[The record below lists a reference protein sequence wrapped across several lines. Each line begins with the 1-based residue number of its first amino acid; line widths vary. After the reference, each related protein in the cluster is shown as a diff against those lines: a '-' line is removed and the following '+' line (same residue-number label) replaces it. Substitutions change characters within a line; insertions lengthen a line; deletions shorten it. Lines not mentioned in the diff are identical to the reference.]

1 MSHLD
6 LHGLVFQSLVGSCR
20 ARPGCFLWMKLG
32 SSVGELEPAKELLKM
47 AREEAGELPSDTLK
61 RVRSEG
67 CVLRRQPLVRN
78 SPMPLTSCYRLE
90 EIIGRGSFGSTVFAA
105 TDVLSGV
112 RRVVKCVRKE
122 EPEGIRLWRNEVRF
136 LRTLDH
142 PNILRLFEIFEESR
156 AVYQVTETCHGG
168 DLHQWVDRRLRR
180 RRRHARKGQDSQY
193 LQAPHKSSTI
203 RTNPPPEQMTLFA
216 CGRGEGRT
224 NESAAI
230 ESGGLVLQER
240 GSLNGPSHT
249 VDARRLL
256 NMDAAHDDA
265 AADKCGPAI
274 SRLSS
279 TRRTMCPAALGA
291 AAAAATA
298 AVASTPTLT
307 TAQHEADAPA
317 APPAP
322 PLVKEELATRL
333 MGQVLCALRYLHEK
347 EIAHCDIKLENLLLL
362 TELEDS
368 EAGDGQSSDEEETEL
383 RREEQEQ
390 QRRLVAQQQQQEV
403 DAAAL
408 SRARRGVRARS
419 SVQLGTFD
427 ARDSSLSKAMASSS
441 SVSSLSV
448 VPMVLRKRRSCRDA
462 RERPVDDSTGCNS
475 SSQYIIEGLS
485 HKDVAVKLADFGL
498 ARKIVRTK
506 PFKHGRTVC
515 EGTLYYRSP
524 WIIRGLTDGD
534 ARSDLWALGVALFIL
549 LSGAPPF
556 DGTDEQEVEKAI
568 SETPVSFRGGVWS
581 SVSLRCVGFLR
592 ALLYNPILPLHLRGP
607 PPPPPYTRPTADL
620 MLKHPW
626 IQQCVREQR
635 RRGLMRA
642 LSAPSMHQL
651 WNASRGLAAA
661 DGVPHYPST
670 NVPGCDGF
678 YDPSRTSVRGCWEL
692 MHPSQRPSE
701 QYGTNQIRLN
711 ELAHPF
717 ASASGGTVLHSTP
730 PAQCS
735 SSSNI
740 GAGVLAGCRTCTSW
754 NCVFGCCSMPHQCA
768 GPSTLRICWGRAPL
782 VTGEGLALYPQQRQ
796 HQLQQPGSGS
806 QEGVQQISHSSSA
819 DIVVDQPPVLQ
830 VERQDISGNR
840 VNVPKACCVLQ
851 AAGVSSLVCTTCEG
865 TEPGSFRY
873 EDVPAQAVAEILGT
887 DSDGDAEQLQP
898 HLRLLRACPSLH
910 GLESCAAATN
920 AAAAAA
926 AAAAGVAMAVHR
938 EAEKRI
944 SEQLRP
950 PLANV
955 PHFHLG
961 IHNSY
966 GCLQT
971 RFRSQDD
978 GTSTDSA
985 ELQTRATHGPCCIA
999 VVDWLT
1005 AELFEARVPLLL
1017 QACAWLD
1024 FARLS
1029 PLQRALRSV
1038 VVKLM
1043 EEDIAVKL
1051 VRDVMWVLDP
1061 QQSGSVSRHC
1071 LLDSLKVVKDFFSL
1085 EYALRGTEEDGNVSG
1100 AAEAVEEVAGDVE
1113 PLRVTI
1119 SPSAGSQISATMP
1132 NECEPASISR
1142 EGCEDKVPA
1151 SPLQAMQMFASLSPG
1166 ELPRLDVLKPYF
1178 TMLRRALEPQ
1188 TPAAAGSTE
1197 AGSCKVEASAQG
1209 SSGSLPSDAST
1220 STGDGVGHRC
1230 ELDEALVCL
1239 DTDGSGGVE
1248 FDEFLAASMIRSDFK
1263 EREPSCSVAFRLLDR
1278 NVDGFISV
1286 NDLLS
1291 ILHFDSHSNLQGVLQ
1306 AQKQRAD
1313 AAVAACRSAIAAAEA
1328 SGEPFPPGILIDDSE
1343 LVTGRDEHGTLMSVP
1358 AGVSFILQLENVS
1371 AATVQ
1376 LYVEVARELKA
1387 IQHRSNGLWTFEEFM
1402 DLL

>member
-1 MSHLD
+1 
-6 LHGLVFQSLVGSCR
+6 
-20 ARPGCFLWMKLG
+20 
-32 SSVGELEPAKELLKM
+32 M
-47 AREEAGELPSDTLK
+47 AREEGGELPSDTLK

-122 EPEGIRLWRNEVRF
+122 EPDGIRLWRNEIRF

-142 PNILRLFEIFEESR
+142 PNILRLFEIFEESG

-168 DLHQWVDRRLRR
+168 DLHQWIDRRLRR
-180 RRRHARKGQDSQY
+180 RRRHARKALEPEY
-193 LQAPHKSSTI
+193 LEGPFNLSTI
-203 RTNPPPEQMTLFA
+203 KVNPSSEQKTLF
-216 CGRGEGRT
+216 
-224 NESAAI
+224 
-230 ESGGLVLQER
+230 SGGSREGSQGVHTPGLVATENT
-240 GSLNGPSHT
+240 GDGAPS
-249 VDARRLL
+249 
-256 NMDAAHDDA
+256 
-265 AADKCGPAI
+265 DKCGPPI

-279 TRRTMCPAALGA
+279 SNKRAMCPAAVGA

-298 AVASTPTLT
+298 AVASTPSTLT
-307 TAQHEADAPA
+307 GAQHEADGPV
-317 APPAP
+317 APPSP
-322 PLVKEELATRL
+322 PLVKEELAARL
-333 MGQVLCALRYLHEK
+333 MVQVLCALRYLHEK

-362 TELEDS
+362 NELEDS

-390 QRRLVAQQQQQEV
+390 QRQLLAQQQQQEI

-408 SRARRGVRARS
+408 LRARRGLRARS
-419 SVQLGTFD
+419 SVQLGTVD

-448 VPMVLRKRRSCRDA
+448 VPMVFRKRRPCRDA
-462 RERPVDDSTGCNS
+462 REHPVDEATGWNS
-475 SSQYIIEGLS
+475 SSQSLIEGLS
-485 HKDVAVKLADFGL
+485 HKDVAVKVADFGL
-498 ARKIVRTK
+498 ARKIVKTK
-506 PFKHGRTVC
+506 PLKYGRTVC

-607 PPPPPYTRPTADL
+607 PPPPPYTQPTADL

-642 LSAPSMHQL
+642 LSAPSMQQV
-651 WNASRGLAAA
+651 WNASRGGAVP

-670 NVPGCDGF
+670 GVPGCERF
-678 YDPSRTSVRGCWEL
+678 YDPSRTSVRDCWGL
-692 MHPSQRPSE
+692 GHPSQRASE
-701 QYGTNQIRLN
+701 QYGMNQIRTN

-717 ASASGGTVLHSTP
+717 SATRS
-730 PAQCS
+730 PA
-735 SSSNI
+735 
-740 GAGVLAGCRTCTSW
+740 
-754 NCVFGCCSMPHQCA
+754 
-768 GPSTLRICWGRAPL
+768 LRICWGRAPL
-782 VTGEGLALYPQQRQ
+782 VAGGGLALHLQQHR
-796 HQLQQPGSGS
+796 HQLQQPGPVPQDGA
-806 QEGVQQISHSSSA
+806 QQISHSSSA
-819 DIVVDQPPVLQ
+819 DMAVDQPQ
-830 VERQDISGNR
+830 ISQNEQEDLSASR
-840 VNVPKACCVLQ
+840 AHAASKACCVLQ

-865 TEPGSFRY
+865 TEPSSFRY
-873 EDVPAQAVAEILGT
+873 EDVPAHAVAEILGT

-944 SEQLRP
+944 SDQLRP

-955 PHFHLG
+955 PHFHLRM
-961 IHNSY
+961 HNSY
-966 GCLQT
+966 GGSQT
-971 RFRSQDD
+971 RCPSQ
-978 GTSTDSA
+978 GGSTSTDSA
-985 ELQTRATHGPCCIA
+985 ESETTATQNGPCCIA

-1085 EYALRGTEEDGNVSG
+1085 EYALRWTDEEGSACR
-1100 AAEAVEEVAGDVE
+1100 AAEQPVEEVAGDVE
-1113 PLRVTI
+1113 PLRVSI
-1119 SPSAGSQISATMP
+1119 LSSPGSQASAATP
-1132 NECEPASISR
+1132 TECESAFIPR
-1142 EGCEDKVPA
+1142 EGFPDKVPA
-1151 SPLQAMQMFASLSPG
+1151 SPLQAMQMFASVSPG
-1166 ELPRLDVLKPYF
+1166 ELPPLSVLKPYY
-1178 TMLRRALEPQ
+1178 TMLQRALEPQ
-1188 TPAAAGSTE
+1188 TPATTAASAASAE
-1197 AGSCKVEASAQG
+1197 AATCKVEAGVLG
-1209 SSGSLPSDAST
+1209 SSPSDAST
-1220 STGDGVGHRC
+1220 ATGDGVGHRC

-1248 FDEFLAASMIRSDFK
+1248 FDEFLAASMTRSDFK

-1291 ILHFDSHSNLQGVLQ
+1291 ILHFDSHSDLQGVLQ

-1328 SGEPFPPGILIDDSE
+1328 AGEPLPPGVLIDDSE
-1343 LVTGRDEHGTLMSVP
+1343 MVTGRDEHGTLMSVP

-1387 IQHRSNGLWTFEEFM
+1387 IQHRPNGLWTFEEFM
-1402 DLL
+1402 ALL

>member
-1 MSHLD
+1 
-6 LHGLVFQSLVGSCR
+6 
-20 ARPGCFLWMKLG
+20 
-32 SSVGELEPAKELLKM
+32 M
-47 AREEAGELPSDTLK
+47 AREEGVELPSDTLK

-122 EPEGIRLWRNEVRF
+122 EPDGIRLWRNEVRF

-142 PNILRLFEIFEESR
+142 PNILRLFEIFEESG

-168 DLHQWVDRRLRR
+168 DLHQWLDRRLRR
-180 RRRHARKGQDSQY
+180 RRRHARKAQDPQY
-193 LQAPHKSSTI
+193 VQAPLKLSTI
-203 RTNPPPEQMTLFA
+203 QTNFSPEQMTLVS
-216 CGRGEGRT
+216 CGRGERPT
-224 NESAAI
+224 NACAAHESDGPV
-230 ESGGLVLQER
+230 SQKG
-240 GSLNGPSHT
+240 GSLKDSHT
-249 VDARRLL
+249 AQGLPATDDAG
-256 NMDAAHDDA
+256 DDA
-265 AADKCGPAI
+265 AFDKCGPVS
-274 SRLSS
+274 SRLSN
-279 TRRTMCPAALGA
+279 TKRAMCPAALGA

-307 TAQHEADAPA
+307 TAQHEADAP
-317 APPAP
+317 PSP
-322 PLVKEELATRL
+322 PLVKEELAARL
-333 MGQVLCALRYLHEK
+333 VGQVLCALRYLHEK

-362 TELEDS
+362 NELEDS

-390 QRRLVAQQQQQEV
+390 QRQLLAQQQQQEI

-408 SRARRGVRARS
+408 FRARRGLRARS
-419 SVQLGTFD
+419 SVQLGTVD
-427 ARDSSLSKAMASSS
+427 ARDSSLSKGMASSS
-441 SVSSLSV
+441 NVSALSV
-448 VPMVLRKRRSCRDA
+448 VPMVLRKRRTCRDA
-462 RERPVDDSTGCNS
+462 REQAVDDSTGCNS
-475 SSQYIIEGLS
+475 SSQSLIEGLS
-485 HKDVAVKLADFGL
+485 HKDVAVKVADFGL
-498 ARKIVRTK
+498 ARKIVKAK
-506 PFKHGRTVC
+506 PLKYGRTVC

-607 PPPPPYTRPTADL
+607 PPPPPYTHPTADL

-651 WNASRGLAAA
+651 WNASRGCVA
-661 DGVPHYPST
+661 P
-670 NVPGCDGF
+670 DGF
-678 YDPSRTSVRGCWEL
+678 
-692 MHPSQRPSE
+692 
-701 QYGTNQIRLN
+701 
-711 ELAHPF
+711 
-717 ASASGGTVLHSTP
+717 
-730 PAQCS
+730 PA
-735 SSSNI
+735 
-740 GAGVLAGCRTCTSW
+740 
-754 NCVFGCCSMPHQCA
+754 
-768 GPSTLRICWGRAPL
+768 LRICWGRAPL
-782 VTGEGLALYPQQRQ
+782 VTAGSLAFHPQQHT
-796 HQLQQPGSGS
+796 HQLQQAGPALQNGA
-806 QEGVQQISHSSSA
+806 QQISHASSA
-819 DIVVDQPPVLQ
+819 DMVVDQPSTLQ
-830 VERQDISGNR
+830 SEQQGTSGSR
-840 VNVPKACCVLQ
+840 GNVSKACCVLR
-851 AAGVSSLVCTTCEG
+851 AAGASSLVCTTCEG
-865 TEPGSFRY
+865 TEPSSFRY
-873 EDVPAQAVAEILGT
+873 EDVPAHAVAEILGT
-887 DSDGDAEQLQP
+887 DCDGDADQLQP

-944 SEQLRP
+944 SDQLRP

-955 PHFHLG
+955 PHFHLRMHSSFG
-961 IHNSY
+961 GS
-966 GCLQT
+966 QT
-971 RFRSQDD
+971 RCPSQGD

-985 ELQTRATHGPCCIA
+985 ESQTRATHGSCCIA

-1061 QQSGSVSRHC
+1061 QQSGSVSQ
-1071 LLDSLKVVKDFFSL
+1071 
-1085 EYALRGTEEDGNVSG
+1085 YALRWTDDDGNAG
-1100 AAEAVEEVAGDVE
+1100 RPAEAVEEAAGDME
-1113 PLRVTI
+1113 PLRVSI
-1119 SPSAGSQISATMP
+1119 LLSPGSQASAAVP
-1132 NECEPASISR
+1132 SECESALIPR
-1142 EGCEDKVPA
+1142 EGFADKVPA
-1151 SPLQAMQMFASLSPG
+1151 SPLQAMQMFASVSPG
-1166 ELPRLDVLKPYF
+1166 ELPPLSVLKPYY
-1178 TMLRRALEPQ
+1178 TMLQRALEPQ
-1188 TPAAAGSTE
+1188 TPATAATAE
-1197 AGSCKVEASAQG
+1197 AGNCKVEASLPG
-1209 SSGSLPSDAST
+1209 SSPSDAST
-1220 STGDGVGHRC
+1220 ATGDGVGRRC

-1248 FDEFLAASMIRSDFK
+1248 FDEFLAASMTRSDFK
-1263 EREPSCSVAFRLLDR
+1263 EREPSC
-1278 NVDGFISV
+1278 
-1286 NDLLS
+1286 
-1291 ILHFDSHSNLQGVLQ
+1291 
-1306 AQKQRAD
+1306 
-1313 AAVAACRSAIAAAEA
+1313 RSAIAEAEA
-1328 SGEPFPPGILIDDSE
+1328 AGKSLPPGDLIDDSE

-1387 IQHRSNGLWTFEEFM
+1387 IQHRPNGLWTFEEFM
-1402 DLL
+1402 ALL

>member
-1 MSHLD
+1 
-6 LHGLVFQSLVGSCR
+6 
-20 ARPGCFLWMKLG
+20 
-32 SSVGELEPAKELLKM
+32 M
-47 AREEAGELPSDTLK
+47 AREEGGESLSETLK

-90 EIIGRGSFGSTVFAA
+90 EIIGRGSFGSTVFEA

-122 EPEGIRLWRNEVRF
+122 QPDGIRLWRNEVRF

-142 PNILRLFEIFEESR
+142 PNILRLFEIFEESG

-168 DLHQWVDRRLRR
+168 DLHQWLDRRLRR
-180 RRRHARKGQDSQY
+180 RRRHARKGLDCQY
-193 LQAPHKSSTI
+193 FKVAHNLSAFRTHSSPNQKS
-203 RTNPPPEQMTLFA
+203 LFA
-216 CGRGEGRT
+216 SGGGEEAIIDT
-224 NESAAI
+224 VAI
-230 ESGGLVLQER
+230 ESEGQVSQQR
-240 GSLNGPSHT
+240 GSLKDPQT
-249 VDARRLL
+249 VDAQGLL
-256 NMDAAHDDA
+256 TVDVPGDHAAP
-265 AADKCGPAI
+265 DKCGPAG

-279 TRRTMCPAALGA
+279 TKRGMCPAAVGA
-291 AAAAATA
+291 VAAAATA
-298 AVASTPTLT
+298 VAVTPTLT
-307 TAQHEADAPA
+307 TALHEADGPV
-317 APPAP
+317 APPSP
-322 PLVKEELATRL
+322 PLVKEELAARL

-362 TELEDS
+362 NELEDS

-390 QRRLVAQQQQQEV
+390 QRQLLAQQQQQEI

-408 SRARRGVRARS
+408 LRARRGLRARS
-419 SVQLGTFD
+419 SVQLGTLD
-427 ARDSSLSKAMASSS
+427 ARDSCLSKAVASSS

-462 RERPVDDSTGCNS
+462 RERPVYESTGIYS
-475 SSQYIIEGLS
+475 SSQLLIEGLG
-485 HKDVAVKLADFGL
+485 HKDVAIKLADFGL
-498 ARKIVRTK
+498 ARKIVKTK
-506 PFKHGRTVC
+506 AFKYGRTAC

-556 DGTDEQEVEKAI
+556 DGTDEREVEKAI

-607 PPPPPYTRPTADL
+607 PPPPPYTQPTADL

-626 IQQCVREQR
+626 IQECFREQR
-635 RRGLMRA
+635 RRGLLRA
-642 LSAPSMHQL
+642 LSAPSMQHL
-651 WNASRGLAAA
+651 WNTSRGCAAP
-661 DGVPHYPST
+661 DSVPHYRST
-670 NVPGCDGF
+670 GAPGCEGL
-678 YDPSRTSVRGCWEL
+678 YDPSRTSLGGCWEL
-692 MHPSQRPSE
+692 GHPSQTLSE
-701 QYGTNQIRLN
+701 EYGTNQTRFN

-717 ASASGGTVLHSTP
+717 ASASGGGVLDSTS
-730 PAQCS
+730 PASSTS
-735 SSSNI
+735 SSSV
-740 GAGVLAGCRTCTSW
+740 GGVAVAGCSTCTSW
-754 NCVFGCCSMPHQCA
+754 NCIFGCCSRPRRHA
-768 GPSTLRICWGRAPL
+768 GSRSPALRICWGRAPL
-782 VTGEGLALYPQQRQ
+782 VTRGDLNSHFQ
-796 HQLQQPGSGS
+796 HREHPAQQPGPGP
-806 QEGVQQISHSSSA
+806 QEGAQQVSHSSSA
-819 DIVVDQPPVLQ
+819 EMIVDQPPVSQ
-830 VERQDISGNR
+830 GERQDVSESLED
-840 VNVPKACCVLQ
+840 VPKACCVLQ
-851 AAGVSSLVCTTCEG
+851 TAGVSSLSCTTCEG
-865 TEPGSFRY
+865 TEPSSFRY
-873 EDVPAQAVAEILGT
+873 EDVPVQAVADILRAN
-887 DSDGDAEQLQP
+887 SEGDAEQLQP

-926 AAAAGVAMAVHR
+926 AAAAGVAVAVHR

-955 PHFHLG
+955 PHFHLR
-961 IHNSY
+961 ILNSP
-966 GCLQT
+966 GG
-971 RFRSQDD
+971 SQNRCPCQ
-978 GTSTDSA
+978 GGGKSA
-985 ELQTRATHGPCCIA
+985 DPAGSQASSVHGSCCIA

-1017 QACAWLD
+1017 QACAWLE

-1085 EYALRGTEEDGNVSG
+1085 EYALRTQEDGNFWGS
-1100 AAEAVEEVAGDVE
+1100 AEAVEEVAGDSE
-1113 PLRVTI
+1113 LLRVSVAP
-1119 SPSAGSQISATMP
+1119 SPGSQTSAVTP
-1132 NECEPASISR
+1132 TKCESASTSGDGF
-1142 EGCEDKVPA
+1142 ENKVPA

-1166 ELPRLDVLKPYF
+1166 ELPPLSVLKPYV
-1178 TMLRRALEPQ
+1178 TMLQHALEPQ
-1188 TPAAAGSTE
+1188 TPATG
-1197 AGSCKVEASAQG
+1197 G
-1209 SSGSLPSDAST
+1209 SSEADNCKLEVSAPGFSPSDAST
-1220 STGDGVGHRC
+1220 ATGDGMGHRC

-1248 FDEFLAASMIRSDFK
+1248 FDEFLAASMTRLDFK
-1263 EREPSCSVAFRLLDR
+1263 GREPSCSVAFRLLDR
-1278 NVDGFISV
+1278 NLDGFISA

-1291 ILHFDSHSNLQGVLQ
+1291 ILHFDSRSDLQGVLQ

-1328 SGEPFPPGILIDDSE
+1328 AGEPLPAGVLIDDSE

-1358 AGVSFILQLENVS
+1358 AGVSFILRLENVS

-1402 DLL
+1402 NLL